1 MPSDPPESP
10 RAPVRSDDA
19 SRFGSLE
26 SVAPDLP
33 FPDHSGLLAS
43 PTQAAKNETSDAAA
57 AEAEQGGD
65 SLTLAA
71 AASTR
76 DAQTNFP
83 EQRETPNTPLW
94 PGADEPPR
102 VWLEE
107 SETTQE
113 EGKEAKS
120 RDTSRC
126 VSPSLLSTLRDLAAT
141 LTPRLEDGE
150 RRHAHFSP
158 DPIDP
163 ASSNAANG
171 SQALIE
177 PSDVPLSFPKD
188 QVSSAANMPDST
200 ASVSPADK
208 HRKAD
213 KPKSQDQPA
222 NTVDLASS
230 AEELAPV
237 VKLTIPPLPLALPE
251 ASSGLRQ
258 RTETRE
264 SLTETPESAATVGT
278 ASTFLPAFASSS
290 RSSVFSENA
299 VDVHDGGHPSSAAAL
314 SQTPRGEAPPKGPRG
329 RWHMCQLRSLLKRGR
344 SRFMTRKNLWDY
356 GEECMTNVWK
366 LLQLSPGERGDVEIF
381 GREGKE
387 PIEYPLRLDKPAG
400 ETYEHEDEEE
410 ELEDTDSGR
419 MTASPRRFANDKRE
433 RAYIRANHSLFERRF
448 SGPYNLSM
456 ALMAAAATAAA
467 FGALFLQVC
476 FPLVFLTDAIPSF
489 STPFKGSFSDSL
501 ESPARISALAVL
513 TWSAFLLLVACTVML
528 PHLCFRHISP
538 HTFHRL
544 SSLFPSFRPPPGPP
558 ASSSPPFFS
567 FKAPFSLSPP
577 PVELRATPAPATIHA
592 ADASPAS
599 SPPLSEALQDAEDAL
614 FASTFLRIYRR
625 CMLGDISGAEAL
637 AEEAVALSDSQA
649 WREEC
654 MHVGGKNEENGLK
667 ESNGEK
673 GESRAR
679 EAPLSPRA
687 LSRAL
692 EENKKLEAIQESR
705 RRASETRKA
714 IMCSITEVTLHP
726 SAVSIPSK
734 EEEEEKRNL
743 VPLLDYEAAVR
754 RHICRGACLL
764 GGMALGCVFAR
775 LLLLVCLKGSS
786 LDSDR
791 SPAAGEAVVS
801 RFPFLESGTVRL
813 SAVSAEPAFSLPV
826 ALTAY
831 ARWLSLEVVSLLAVL
846 QFVTAALVLR
856 PREDAGILQRLLAI
870 ACSLLVFLGV
880 AELALVDSGI
890 AGVPTGFW
898 IVAKVPE
905 LLAVT
910 LSVGLRVFLLCVAL
924 VAARVSELHER
935 QLFFGRTP
943 RLSSSLSTLPL
954 PSSSVPPSPGVLCAT
969 SRTAAAAAT
978 ILALAAKRRSS

>member
-1 MPSDPPESP
+1 MPSDRPESP
-10 RAPVRSDDA
+10 RAPVHSDDA

-26 SVAPDLP
+26 SAAPDLP
-33 FPDHSGLLAS
+33 FPEQSGLLTTA
-43 PTQAAKNETSDAAA
+43 TQAAKSETSDAAA

-65 SLTLAA
+65 SLTFAA
-71 AASTR
+71 VASTR
-76 DAQTNFP
+76 DAETNFP
-83 EQRETPNTPLW
+83 QQRETPSTPLW
-94 PGADEPPR
+94 PGAEEPPS

-107 SETTQE
+107 SETTRDE
-113 EGKEAKS
+113 AKEAKS
-120 RDTSRC
+120 RDTSRS

-150 RRHAHFSP
+150 RRHAHFNP

-163 ASSNAANG
+163 ESSNAANH
-171 SQALIE
+171 SQALLE
-177 PSDVPLSFPKD
+177 PSAVPLVLLKN

-200 ASVSPADK
+200 ATVSPADK
-208 HRKAD
+208 HRNAD
-213 KPKSQDQPA
+213 TPKRQDQPA
-222 NTVDLASS
+222 NTVNLASS

-237 VKLTIPPLPLALPE
+237 VKLTVPPLPLAPPE
-251 ASSGLRQ
+251 ASTGLRQ
-258 RTETRE
+258 RTERRE
-264 SLTETPESAATVGT
+264 SFTETPESAATVGT
-278 ASTFLPAFASSS
+278 ASTFSPAFASSS
-290 RSSVFSENA
+290 KSSVFSEN
-299 VDVHDGGHPSSAAAL
+299 VVGVHDGEHPSSAAAL

-329 RWHMCQLRSLLKRGR
+329 RWHMCHLRSLLKRGR

-356 GEECMTNVWK
+356 CEECTTSVWK
-366 LLQLSPGERGDVEIF
+366 LLQLSPGERGDEEIL
-381 GREGKE
+381 GRERKE

-456 ALMAAAATAAA
+456 ALMAAASTAAA

-476 FPLVFLTDAIPSF
+476 FPLIFLPDTFPSF
-489 STPFKGSFSDSL
+489 STPFKESFFDSL

-513 TWSAFLLLVACTVML
+513 TWSAFLLLVASTVIL

-538 HTFHRL
+538 HTFQRL
-544 SSLFPSFRPPPGPP
+544 SSLFASVRLPPGPP

-577 PVELRATPAPATIHA
+577 PVELRATPAPATTRA

-599 SPPLSEALQDAEDAL
+599 SPALSEALQDAEDAL

-625 CMLGDISGAEAL
+625 CMVGDISGAEAL
-637 AEEAVALSDSQA
+637 AEEAVALSGSEA
-649 WREEC
+649 WREER
-654 MHVGGKNEENGLK
+654 MHVGGKNEEKGQK
-667 ESNGEK
+667 KGKGEK

-692 EENKKLEAIQESR
+692 EANKKLEVIQESR

-743 VPLLDYEAAVR
+743 IPLLDYEAAVR
-754 RHICRGACLL
+754 SHICRGAWLL
-764 GGMALGCVFAR
+764 GGVALGCVLAR

-786 LDSDR
+786 LDSGR
-791 SPAAGEAVVS
+791 PPAPGEVVVS
-801 RFPFLESGTVRL
+801 SFSSPEWETVRL
-813 SAVSAEPAFSLPV
+813 SAASAERAFSLPV
-826 ALTAY
+826 ALSAY
-831 ARWLSLEVVSLLAVL
+831 ARWLSLEVVSLLIVL
-846 QFVTAALVLR
+846 QFVAAALVLR

-870 ACSLLVFLGV
+870 ACALLVFLGL
-880 AELALVDSGI
+880 AELALADSGV

-898 IVAKVPE
+898 LVAKIPE

-910 LSVGLRVFLLCVAL
+910 LSVGLRVFLLCIAL

-935 QLFFGRTP
+935 QLFVARTP
-943 RLSSSLSTLPL
+943 RLSSSLSNLPL
-954 PSSSVPPSPGVLCAT
+954 PSSAPPSPGVLCAT